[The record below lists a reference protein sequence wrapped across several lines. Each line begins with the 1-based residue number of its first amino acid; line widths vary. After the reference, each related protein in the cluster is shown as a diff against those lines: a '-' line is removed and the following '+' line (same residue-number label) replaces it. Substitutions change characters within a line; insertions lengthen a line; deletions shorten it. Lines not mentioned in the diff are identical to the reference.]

1 MGHNR
6 KIIKKLEPV
15 DCYVAMT
22 RPRKKRKKN
31 KVSPI
36 TIGYLTRKP
45 GTWKKSHISRLR
57 VLFDSGCEATLVN
70 AEKVKGLP
78 KMKSQPVSWTTKAGS
93 FKTKERCQLR
103 LKLPSFF
110 ENKEIEWNAY
120 VDPSEGSSS
129 RYDLIIGRDLML
141 EAGIDIKF
149 SEEKVVWESAE
160 ISMQHPGFLD
170 EPKRVDLLEKELMYL
185 HDPLTTEADR
195 IQAILDA
202 KYTKADLEKEVA
214 KCTNL
219 KKGERLRL
227 KKLLK
232 IFGPLFDGT
241 LGE

>member
-78 KMKSQPVSWTTKAGS
+78 KIKCQPVSWTTKAGS
-93 FKTKERCQLR
+93 FKTKEQCQL
-103 LKLPSFF
+103 
-110 ENKEIEWNAY
+110 
-120 VDPSEGSSS
+120 
-129 RYDLIIGRDLML
+129 
-141 EAGIDIKF
+141 
-149 SEEKVVWESAE
+149 
-160 ISMQHPGFLD
+160 
-170 EPKRVDLLEKELMYL
+170 
-185 HDPLTTEADR
+185 
-195 IQAILDA
+195 
-202 KYTKADLEKEVA
+202 
-214 KCTNL
+214 
-219 KKGERLRL
+219 
-227 KKLLK
+227 
-232 IFGPLFDGT
+232 
-241 LGE
+241 